1 MKKDR
6 VPPLTIIAAQISNDA
21 AEKASGISIVLLI
34 ILMIFSVCVLSYSF
48 IAQRVTQSL
57 GMADAALYPGFGA
70 ALKALGSQSGSFQV
84 NGGVLE
90 ISDDFP
96 RRLESSGWIILS
108 GSEHPSDALEA
119 EKSGSYMPVFVL
131 GVNGLIISQ
140 PLYSVRLSAPWKTL
154 GLFSSAEIK
163 KASVNTDSFVTYI
176 QAFLFSAS
184 TAEVPSAILTLLLLM
199 TVQYLFFILVASFLL
214 SISHI
219 RSMKGTSYEK
229 RTSFLSSIKIL
240 SVVGILPALIVA
252 LTAAIN
258 PSFGITFGWILYSLV
273 TGIRAVSIY
282 MKRMKS
288 RPVTG
293 L

>member
-6 VPPLTIIAAQISNDA
+6 VSPLTIIAAQISNDA
-21 AEKASGISIVLLI
+21 AEKSSGISIVLLLV
-34 ILMIFSVCVLSYSF
+34 LMVFSVCILSYSF

-57 GMADAALYPGFGA
+57 GMADAALYPGLGA
-70 ALKALGSQSGSFQV
+70 VFKTLASQNGTFKV
-84 NGGVLE
+84 NGDRLE
-90 ISDDFP
+90 FSSDFP
-96 RRLESSGWIILS
+96 PRLESSGWIILS
-108 GSEHPSDALEA
+108 GSEHPSEALES
-119 EKSGSYMPVFVL
+119 EKSASYMPVLVL
-131 GVNGLIISQ
+131 GLNGLIISQ

-154 GLFSSAEIK
+154 GLFSSDEIK
-163 KASVNTDSFVTYI
+163 KVSVHTDSFVTYI
-176 QAFLFSAS
+176 QALLFSAA
-184 TAEVPSAILTLLLLM
+184 TAEVPSAILTLILLM
-199 TVQYLFFILVASFLL
+199 SVQYLFFILVASLLL

-229 RTSFLSSIKIL
+229 RTSILSSIKIL
-240 SVVGILPALIVA
+240 TVVGILPALAVA

-258 PSFGITFGWILYSLV
+258 PSFGITFGWIIYSLI